1 MLASLVDVRAEER
14 RAAGAAFL
22 SLFGIIAGHTIL
34 ETGRDAL
41 FLARLPPSQLPW
53 VYLAMAVLAVLVSE
67 VPTPKLR
74 KRWLGGLSAALVGAA
89 AVTFAFWAFG
99 SWRSPWALRALYVWT
114 GLVGNLVVLKLWLI
128 LGDIYTIT
136 QAKRIYKVV
145 GAGSVLGAVA
155 GATLARF
162 ISLRLGADHLLL
174 AAAAVMLAT
183 GLGPALLLR
192 SPRRSRRARP
202 AGRMPRSFAQIREE
216 LQKQPYV
223 TRLAGLVL
231 ASTVALTLADYV
243 FKSAVARSI
252 PPQNLGSFFAG
263 FYMIL
268 NLLALVTQVF
278 LMGFLLRAL
287 RLHGA
292 MSVLPVLL
300 GLGAGA
306 VAFGG
311 GLLAA
316 LLLKGADGALRQS
329 VHRTCNELLFV
340 PIPDGLRARV
350 KPVIDVLGQRGGQAL
365 ASVFILSELTLNRG
379 DTRLAAAAGVLCVV
393 WIVVALE
400 LRPHYVELFRA
411 TLREGSLLSSAEL
424 PELDLGSLEVLFAT
438 LNSRDDAEVVAA
450 LDLLAEE
457 GRVRLIPALIL
468 YHPSPTVAL
477 KALDLLAG
485 SGRADFLP
493 IADRLL
499 SHADPRLRAAALRA
513 RSTVASDETLL
524 REAMKDES
532 PLVRAT
538 ALVGLVAGGWV
549 ADEAQHAL
557 DEVLARKDPAAWREL
572 ALAIAARPVP
582 VFEPTLLELAGSP
595 DSDVQAAVA
604 EAMGRLQRPAF
615 LPALLPMLSSHQ
627 ARTAARS
634 AFPSHGAEAL
644 RFLDEALADAELPL
658 EIRRHVP
665 RTISRFPGPDAIPI
679 LERHLARESNGL
691 VRFQVLRGLGRAAA
705 NHPEVA
711 LDQRIIEEVL
721 RRTLEAC
728 FRLTHWQRVL
738 REGAEQD
745 PRRRTDGHTLLAT
758 LLRDKQTHALERA
771 FRILGLRLR
780 GEDVQGIYRGL
791 RSSKPKIRAGSRE
804 LLENLTQ
811 PPERGALLA
820 LVDDAPGANPLD
832 GAGAYYQPRPLL
844 YEELLGM
851 LLSASGETV
860 SSVAAYHVGE
870 LGLTELGPKLEA
882 LKARE
887 AGFFV
892 ERVVERALSL
902 LSGPP
907 GKEWTPAG

>member
-1 MLASLVDVRAEER
+1 MLASLFDIRTEER
-14 RAAGAAFL
+14 RVASAAFL

-34 ETGRDAL
+34 ETARDAL

-53 VYLAMAVLAVLVSE
+53 VYLAMALIAVLLSE
-67 VPTPKLR
+67 MPSR
-74 KRWLGGLSAALVGAA
+74 KAKRRRLGGLSVALVGAA
-89 AVTFAFWAFG
+89 LVTFAFWALG
-99 SWRSPWALRALYVWT
+99 SWKSPWALRALYVWT

-128 LGDIYTIT
+128 LGEIYTIT
-136 QAKRIYKVV
+136 QAKRLYKIV
-145 GAGSVLGAVA
+145 GAGAVLGAVA
-155 GATLARF
+155 GAALARL
-162 ISLRLGADHLLL
+162 IAVRLGADNLLL
-174 AAAAVMLAT
+174 GAAVVMMVT

-192 SPRRSRRARP
+192 RPQRRSRSSAS
-202 AGRMPRSFAQIREE
+202 GRLPRSFAQIREQ

-223 TRLAGLVL
+223 TRLAGLMLV
-231 ASTVALTLADYV
+231 STVAFTLADYV

-252 PPQNLGSFFAG
+252 PPQDLGSFFAG

-278 LMGFLLRAL
+278 LMGFLLRTL

-292 MSVLPVLL
+292 MCVLPVLL

-329 VHRTCNELLFV
+329 VHRTCNELLYV

-350 KPVIDVLGQRGGQAL
+350 KPLIDVLGQRGGQAL
-365 ASVFILSELTLNRG
+365 ASVFILSELVLNRG

-393 WIVVALE
+393 WIVGAME

-411 TLREGSLLSSAEL
+411 TLREGSLQPSANL

-438 LNSRDDAEVVAA
+438 LNSRDDGEVVAA

-457 GRVRLIPALIL
+457 GRVRLIPALVL
-468 YHPSPTVAL
+468 YHPSPPVVL

-485 SGRADFLP
+485 SGRTDFVP

-499 SHADPRLRAAALRA
+499 SHPDPRLRASALGA
-513 RSTVASDETLL
+513 RSTVAPDETVL
-524 REAMKDES
+524 RTAMNDES

-549 ADEAQHAL
+549 AVEAKQAL
-557 DEVLARKDPAAWREL
+557 DQILAGKDQAAWRAL

-582 VFEPTLLELAGSP
+582 AFEPTLLEMASSP
-595 DSDVQAAVA
+595 HPDVQAAVA
-604 EAMGRLQRPAF
+604 EAMSQLRRPAF
-615 LPALLPMLSSHQ
+615 LPALLPMLSSHE
-627 ARTAARS
+627 ARPLVRAAFS
-634 AFPSHGAEAL
+634 SYGAEAI
-644 RFLDEALADAELPL
+644 RFLDQALADAELPL

-665 RTISRFPGPDAIPI
+665 RTISRFPGSEAIPV
-679 LERHLARESNGL
+679 LERHLAREGSGL
-691 VRFQVLRGLGRAAA
+691 VRFQLLRGLGRAAA
-705 NHPEVA
+705 NHPEVP
-711 LDQRIIEEVL
+711 LDPGIIEDVL

-738 REGAEQD
+738 HEGAEED
-745 PRRRTDGHTLLAT
+745 PRRRTDGHALLAG
-758 LLRDKQTHALERA
+758 LLRDKRTHALERT

-780 GEDVQGIYRGL
+780 GEDVQSIYRGL

-804 LLENLTQ
+804 LLENLTR
-811 PPERGALLA
+811 PPARGALVA

-832 GAGAYYQPRPLL
+832 AAGSYYEPRPLR
-844 YEELLGM
+844 YEELLV
-851 LLSASGETV
+851 LLLEAPGQTL

-870 LGLTELGPKLEA
+870 LRLTHLGARLEA
-882 LKARE
+882 LKARK

-892 ERVVERALSL
+892 ERVVERALKL
-902 LSGPP
+902 LSGPAA
-907 GKEWTPAG
+907 KEWAPAS